1 MADPADV
8 ETVLPLP
15 SPDEDCDDTL
25 IDQVKDLVADTRT
38 ALEAEVAWQGV
49 RASFIAGRLPS
60 IVFWAAIALACL
72 IVALFALGFGAILVL
87 TPQIGAL
94 GATLAVT
101 GVLVLGALIA
111 WLVARRRVRRLKAAA
126 FAAIPPPPVRP

>member
-1 MADPADV
+1 MADPADD
-8 ETVLPLP
+8 EPALLPP
-15 SPDEDCDDTL
+15 PAAEDDPDSL
-25 IDQVKDLVADTRT
+25 VDQVKDLVADTRT
-38 ALEAEVAWQGV
+38 ALEAEAAWQGV

-94 GATLAVT
+94 WATLAVT
-101 GVLVLGALIA
+101 GVLLMAAMVA

-126 FAAIPPPPVRP
+126 FAAIPPLVRP

>member
-1 MADPADV
+1 MADAAVEEPADV
-8 ETVLPLP
+8 TLPAAG
-15 SPDEDCDDTL
+15 DDDDSL
-25 IDQVKDLVADTRT
+25 VDQIKDLAADTRT
-38 ALEAEVAWQGV
+38 AFEAEIAWQGV

-94 GATLAVT
+94 LATLSVT
-101 GVLVLGALIA
+101 GVLLVVAVIA

-126 FAAIPPPPVRP
+126 FAPIPPPVVP

>member
-1 MADPADV
+1 MAEPAVEDPAL
-8 ETVLPLP
+8 LPLP
-15 SPDEDCDDTL
+15 AAEDDADSL
-25 IDQVKDLVADTRT
+25 IDQIKDLASDTRN
-38 ALEAEVAWQGV
+38 AFEAEVAWQGV

-87 TPQIGAL
+87 TPLIGAVL
-94 GATLAVT
+94 ATLAVT
-101 GVLVLGALIA
+101 GSLLLVALIA

-126 FAAIPPPPVRP
+126 FAAIPPPVRP

>member
-1 MADPADV
+1 MAEPAV
-8 ETVLPLP
+8 EDLAVLPLP
-15 SPDEDCDDTL
+15 AADDDADSL
-25 IDQVKDLVADTRT
+25 IDRIKDLAADTRT
-38 ALEAEVAWQGV
+38 AFEAEVAWQGV

-87 TPQIGAL
+87 TPLIGAL
-94 GATLAVT
+94 LATLAVT
-101 GVLVLGALIA
+101 GALLLVALIA

-126 FAAIPPPPVRP
+126 FAAIPPPVRP

>member
-1 MADPADV
+1 MAEPAVEDPAL
-8 ETVLPLP
+8 LPLP
-15 SPDEDCDDTL
+15 AAEDDADSI
-25 IDQVKDLVADTRT
+25 IDQIKDLAADTRN
-38 ALEAEVAWQGV
+38 AFEAEVAWQGV

-87 TPQIGAL
+87 TPLIGAVL
-94 GATLAVT
+94 ATLAVT
-101 GVLVLGALIA
+101 GSLLLVALIA

-126 FAAIPPPPVRP
+126 FAAIPPPVRP

>member
-1 MADPADV
+1 MAEPAVEDPAL
-8 ETVLPLP
+8 LPLP
-15 SPDEDCDDTL
+15 AAEDDADSL
-25 IDQVKDLVADTRT
+25 IDQIKDLAADTRN
-38 ALEAEVAWQGV
+38 AFEAEVAWQGV

-87 TPQIGAL
+87 APLIGAL
-94 GATLAVT
+94 LATLAVT
-101 GVLVLGALIA
+101 GALLLVALIA

-126 FAAIPPPPVRP
+126 FAAIPPAVRP

>member
-1 MADPADV
+1 MAEPAVEDPAL
-8 ETVLPLP
+8 LPLP
-15 SPDEDCDDTL
+15 AAEDDADSL
-25 IDQVKDLVADTRT
+25 IDQIKDLAADTRN
-38 ALEAEVAWQGV
+38 AFEAEVAWQGV

-87 TPQIGAL
+87 TPLIGAVL
-94 GATLAVT
+94 ATLAVT
-101 GVLVLGALIA
+101 GSLLLVALIA

-126 FAAIPPPPVRP
+126 FAAIPPPVRP

>member
-1 MADPADV
+1 MAEPADDEPAVTPLAAADDDNDSIV
-8 ETVLPLP
+8 EQ
-15 SPDEDCDDTL
+15 
-25 IDQVKDLVADTRT
+25 IKDLATDTRP
-38 ALEAEVAWQGV
+38 AFEAEIAWQGV

-94 GATLAVT
+94 LATLSVT
-101 GVLVLGALIA
+101 GALLLVALIA
-111 WLVARRRVRRLKAAA
+111 WLVARRRVRRLKDAA
-126 FAAIPPPPVRP
+126 FTDIPPPVRP

>member
-1 MADPADV
+1 MAEPADD

-15 SPDEDCDDTL
+15 SPDEEVDNSL
-25 IDQVKDLVADTRT
+25 VDQIKDLVADTRT

-94 GATLAVT
+94 WATLTVT
-101 GVLVLGALIA
+101 GVLLVVALIA